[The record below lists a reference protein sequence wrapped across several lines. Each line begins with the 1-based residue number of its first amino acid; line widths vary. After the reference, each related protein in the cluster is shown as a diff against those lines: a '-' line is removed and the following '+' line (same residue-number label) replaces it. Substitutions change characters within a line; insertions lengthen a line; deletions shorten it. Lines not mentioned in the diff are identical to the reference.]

1 MICSVLTAFLLT
13 KCDNF
18 GLDVTLLASSI
29 PQAKVRASPQAAC
42 SQCSLVPL
50 EFSYLNPQ
58 TGWNPSLL
66 SHMLIY
72 FLIYS
77 LYVIK

>member
-13 KCDNF
+13 KRDNF
-18 GLDVTLLASSI
+18 GLDVTLQASSI

-66 SHMLIY
+66 SHMLIH